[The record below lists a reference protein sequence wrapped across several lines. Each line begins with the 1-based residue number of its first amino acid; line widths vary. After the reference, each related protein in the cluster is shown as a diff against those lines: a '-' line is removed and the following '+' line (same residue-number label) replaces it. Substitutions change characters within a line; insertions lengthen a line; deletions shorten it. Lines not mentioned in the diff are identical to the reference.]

1 MSGLDLNTYYGKISK
16 KARVFNK
23 LDPNQV
29 REGIELAQIDFNKAS
44 KDISTVH
51 LEDGNLDIEQ
61 VKYKKNR
68 EKIEYVVEEEHEQEG
83 LDR

>member
-29 REGIELAQIDFNKAS
+29 KEGIEIAQADFNKTMR
-44 KDISTVH
+44 KPENVH
-51 LEDGNLDIEQ
+51 LNQKES
-61 VKYKKNR
+61 
-68 EKIEYVVEEEHEQEG
+68 IEYVVKDK
-83 LDR
+83 LIL